1 MAATSIDHLTLR
13 VHHVVVLK
21 KTLTNPE
28 VIFFDL
34 LLCLLYRLRKHIV
47 FEYFALFESH
57 TIHQRSNTIACK
69 KTHQMVFKRDIEN
82 RATGVSLTTGTASQ
96 LTVYTARLMTLR
108 TNNGKTTRLFHLGS
122 ELNIGTTT
130 SHVGSNGNGAFAPCL
145 RHNVSLSLVQFG
157 VEHVVFDL
165 TQREHSAK
173 QFTNLYRSSTHKY
186 RSPLLY
192 EAYNLLN
199 NGVVLL
205 TSRLVDAVV
214 HILAEDGAI
223 RWNNHN
229 IQLVDVPQF
238 SGFCFCSTGHPR

>member
-57 TIHQRSNTIACK
+57 TIHQRSNTIARK
-69 KTHQMVFKRDIEN
+69 KTHQMVLKRDVEN

-96 LTVYTARLMTLR
+96 LTVHTARLMTLR
-108 TNNGKTTRLFHLGS
+108 TNNGKTTRLFHLGG
-122 ELNIGTTT
+122 ELNVGTTT
-130 SHVGSNGNGAFAPCL
+130 CHVGSNGNSAFAPCL
-145 RHNVSLSLVQFG
+145 SHDVGFSLMQLSI
-157 VEHVVFDL
+157 EHVVFDL
-165 TQREHSAK
+165 TQREHSAE
-173 QFTNLYRSSTHKY
+173 QFTNLYRSSTHKH

-192 EAYNLLN
+192 EAYNLFDN
-199 NGVVLL
+199 SVILL

-229 IQLVDVPQF
+229 IQLVYVPQF
-238 SGFCFCSTGHPR
+238 SCFCFGSTGHPR

>member
-1 MAATSIDHLTLR
+1 
-13 VHHVVVLK
+13 
-21 KTLTNPE
+21 
-28 VIFFDL
+28 
-34 LLCLLYRLRKHIV
+34 
-47 FEYFALFESH
+47 
-57 TIHQRSNTIACK
+57 
-69 KTHQMVFKRDIEN
+69 
-82 RATGVSLTTGTASQ
+82 
-96 LTVYTARLMTLR
+96 MTLR
-108 TNNGKTTRLFHLGS
+108 TDNGKTTRLFHLGS
-122 ELNIGTTT
+122 ELNVGTTT
-130 SHVGSNGNGAFAPCL
+130 CHVGSNGNSAFAPCL
-145 RHNVSLSLVQFG
+145 SHNVSLSLVQFG

-192 EAYNLLN
+192 EAYNLFDN
-199 NGVVLL
+199 SVVLL

>member
-1 MAATSIDHLTLR
+1 M
-13 VHHVVVLK
+13 VLK
-21 KTLTNPE
+21 
-28 VIFFDL
+28 
-34 LLCLLYRLRKHIV
+34 
-47 FEYFALFESH
+47 
-57 TIHQRSNTIACK
+57 
-69 KTHQMVFKRDIEN
+69 RDVEN

-108 TNNGKTTRLFHLGS
+108 TDNGQTTCLFHLGG

-145 RHNVSLSLVQFG
+145 SHNVSLSLVQFG
-157 VEHVVFDL
+157 IEHVVFDL
-165 TQREHSAK
+165 TQREHSAE
-173 QFTNLYRSSTHKY
+173 QFTNLHRSSTHKH

-192 EAYNLLN
+192 KAYNLFN

-214 HILAEDGAI
+214 HILAEDRTI
-223 RWNNHN
+223 RRNNHY

-238 SGFCFCSTGHPR
+238 SCLCFGSTGHPR